1 MNRYTPTLIFLFLCL
16 IFVFAIMACT
26 NIRID
31 RSNQK
36 GFPNKKRQLKKG
48 RPIVRVPTKITSYP
62 LRDSKGK
69 MHKYTDNFDSFIF
82 PQDNRKL
89 TQYCAFHHEWEN
101 IKAVYKKDEN
111 GEWKYSYVVT
121 KNKKSWK

>member
-16 IFVFAIMACT
+16 IFVFANMACT

-69 MHKYTDNFDSFIF
+69 IAHDHVHLRENDHVIVFLTDKSV
-82 PQDNRKL
+82 
-89 TQYCAFHHEWEN
+89 
-101 IKAVYKKDEN
+101 IKQVKETF
-111 GEWKYSYVVT
+111 SPL
-121 KNKKSWK
+121 

>member
-1 MNRYTPTLIFLFLCL
+1 
-16 IFVFAIMACT
+16 
-26 NIRID
+26 
-31 RSNQK
+31 
-36 GFPNKKRQLKKG
+36 
-48 RPIVRVPTKITSYP
+48 
-62 LRDSKGK
+62 